1 VLATLDYR
9 LSQPELFRQDVLA
22 GLSMRR
28 KTLPCRWLYD
38 ETGSALF
45 EEITR
50 LEEYYPTRT
59 ETGILRQNAE
69 ELADFIGKRAVLI
82 EYGAGAGIKT
92 EILIGALE
100 APRLYVP
107 VDISGEFLDQAAISL
122 RHRFPHVGVW
132 PIVADFTE
140 DFAIPAGIPAKGRSA
155 FFPGSTIG
163 NLDRAETVSFLRR
176 MRRQTGAR
184 GTAVVGVDLTKNV
197 RTLIAAYNDRQQVT
211 AAFNLNLLA
220 RINRELQ
227 GDFRLERFAHDARWN
242 EASSGIEMHLV
253 SLEAQSVVVAGRC
266 FNFEAGESI
275 HTETSRKYDV
285 DAFSALVESTG
296 WYIEE
301 MWTDPHRTFG
311 VFGLACTIMNRLQEH
326 EHEHQNEQQYETDDG
341 RGGARGRQP
350 EYDDGRSAG
359 TGAAPGC
366 VAAGE
371 AGALRP

>member
-1 VLATLDYR
+1 VQTNLAYR
-9 LSQPELFRQDVLA
+9 LSQPQLFRQDVLA

-38 ETGSALF
+38 ERGSALF

-59 ETGILRQNAE
+59 ETAILRQNAA
-69 ELADFIGKRAVLI
+69 ELAAFIGKRAVLI

-92 EILIGALE
+92 EILMGALE

-107 VDISGEFLDQAAISL
+107 VDISGEFLDQAAASL
-122 RHRFPHVGVW
+122 RHRFPNVGVW

-140 DFAIPAGIPAKGRSA
+140 DFVIPAGIPAKGRSA

-163 NLDRAETVSFLRR
+163 NLDHAETVEFLRR
-176 MRRQTGAR
+176 MRRQMGAK
-184 GTAVVGVDLTKNV
+184 GTAVVGVDLTKHLG
-197 RTLIAAYNDRQQVT
+197 TLLAAYNDRQQVT

-220 RINRELQ
+220 RINRELD
-227 GDFRLERFAHDARWN
+227 GDFRLENFAHDARWN
-242 EASSGIEMHLV
+242 AASGGIEMHLV
-253 SLEAQSVVVAGRC
+253 SLEAQSVVVDGQC

-285 DAFSALVESTG
+285 DSFSALVESAG

-301 MWTDPHRTFG
+301 MWTDPDRTCG
-311 VFGLACTIMNRLQEH
+311 VFGLACSVVNRLS
-326 EHEHQNEQQYETDDG
+326 
-341 RGGARGRQP
+341 GA
-350 EYDDGRSAG
+350 
-359 TGAAPGC
+359 
-366 VAAGE
+366 
-371 AGALRP
+371 